1 MASLEI
7 DSKAEVLAY
16 LCELFN
22 ENVDI
27 IRDADLIADPGFIL
41 LRLCSGKEF
50 IVRIQSNE

>member
-22 ENVDI
+22 ENAEF
-27 IRDADLIADPGFIL
+27 RPL
-41 LRLCSGKEF
+41 GK
-50 IVRIQSNE
+50 